1 MLRKIKA
8 TWFYPNSN
16 SAMGNVTTLSAA
28 KNPEVREIEDVWARW
43 GNPGKID
50 RILKCNGGDLDE
62 DFASL
67 ARTALWHGTHIN
79 NLKAI
84 VENGLEIPT
93 NSNAFDTYGY
103 AVYLTDYVGKALSYA
118 TAGANGLRVVL
129 LCEVAL
135 GSIFETQAETLPS
148 LRAAPSGKDSLVF
161 GKKRGITFLP
171 VAHLQV
177 PVEFTRGQERIFAV
191 YDPRRVKVRYAIIF
205 S

>member
-1 MLRKIKA
+1 
-8 TWFYPNSN
+8 
-16 SAMGNVTTLSAA
+16 MGNVTTLSAA
-28 KNPEVREIEDVWARW
+28 TNPEVREIDDIWARW

-62 DFASL
+62 DFAL
-67 ARTALWHGTHIN
+67 LPRTALWHGTHIN

-103 AVYLTDYVGKALSYA
+103 AVYLTDYIGKALSYA
-118 TAGANGLRVVL
+118 TAGAKGLRVVL

-135 GSIFETQAETLPS
+135 GSIFETQAETMPS